1 MYCQQASILEDNERS
16 LDTALVCTT
25 VPDLMFQVP
34 TLACLEERSQ
44 DLQNQRQQNNHNKNL
59 ATEYLSN
66 IKPFEL
72 VIAAEE
78 KALVQLI
85 KSRDAVLQPPTDVA
99 SHNSATPVARRT
111 RRSLLQLQTGL
122 DEANAK
128 VDDKTMYVA
137 YIQERYRFDTCYG
150 VVVADCATDRNSII
164 DRMMIKIEKLRS
176 WHLATP

>member
-34 TLACLEERSQ
+34 TLACLEERAQ

-72 VIAAEE
+72 VIAAE
-78 KALVQLI
+78 
-85 KSRDAVLQPPTDVA
+85 
-99 SHNSATPVARRT
+99 
-111 RRSLLQLQTGL
+111 
-122 DEANAK
+122 
-128 VDDKTMYVA
+128 
-137 YIQERYRFDTCYG
+137 
-150 VVVADCATDRNSII
+150 
-164 DRMMIKIEKLRS
+164 
-176 WHLATP
+176 